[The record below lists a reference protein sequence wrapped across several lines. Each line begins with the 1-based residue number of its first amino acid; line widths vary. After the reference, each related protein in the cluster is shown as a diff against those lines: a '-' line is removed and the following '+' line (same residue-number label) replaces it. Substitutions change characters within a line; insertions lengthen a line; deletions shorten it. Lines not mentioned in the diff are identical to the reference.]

1 MLSAHALVLSVF
13 WSGLVLELRG
23 EVRILLHHNR
33 RASEVEAA
41 ISLHAGLRRNPR
53 GVVLGAFT
61 LLIALVGAL
70 ALEARLPTTIDVHAS
85 LPDGGQAARFHRLLS
100 AADVAAAG
108 GLLEQTLSRPA
119 HIDLSL
125 TGTHALDFGAPG
137 VCDALLRVHT
147 TLRHSPLV
155 LSIASSWV
163 EQFAALEGTIACEHL
178 TAQAPP

>member
-1 MLSAHALVLSVF
+1 
-13 WSGLVLELRG
+13 VLELRG

-33 RASEVEAA
+33 RAPEVDAA
-41 ISLHAGLRRNPR
+41 ISLHAGLRRNPQ
-53 GVVLGAFT
+53 GLVLGALT
-61 LLIALVGAL
+61 LLVALVGAL
-70 ALEARLPTTIDVHAS
+70 ALEARLPTTIDVRAS
-85 LPDGGQAARFHRLLS
+85 LPDFGQAARFHRLLS

-108 GLLEQTLSRPA
+108 GLPEQTLSRPV

-125 TGTHALDFGAPG
+125 TGTHALDFVAPG

-163 EQFAALEGTIACEHL
+163 EQFAALEGAIACEHL
-178 TAQAPP
+178 TARAPP